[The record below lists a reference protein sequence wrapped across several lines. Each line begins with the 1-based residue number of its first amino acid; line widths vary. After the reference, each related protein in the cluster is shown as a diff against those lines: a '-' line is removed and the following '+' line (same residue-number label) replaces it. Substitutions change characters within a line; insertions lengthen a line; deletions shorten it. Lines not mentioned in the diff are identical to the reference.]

1 MFSEATTDH
10 RSVLPAVVLGI
21 GLGAF
26 VDGIVLHQVL
36 GWHHMVSN
44 VRPPTELASLQF
56 NVVWDGLFHVL
67 AWLATAVGV
76 VLLWRAGQSGRVPEA
91 RRFVGGLLTGFATFN
106 LVEGVIDHH
115 LLKLHNVRE
124 VADPMPWNVGFLVAS
139 AVLLAAGLVL
149 ARRRHPGRASALPRA
164 GPE

>member
-1 MFSEATTDH
+1 MSADLSTND
-10 RSVLPAVVLGI
+10 RPLAPAVVLGI

-36 GWHHMVSN
+36 GWHHMLSN
-44 VRPPTELASLQF
+44 KHPPLLLESLKF

-76 VLLWRAGQSGRVPEA
+76 ALLWRAGLSGTVPEA
-91 RRFVGGLLTGFATFN
+91 RRFAGGLLTGFAGFN

-124 VADPMPWNVGFLVAS
+124 VADPMPWNLGFLALS
-139 AVLLAAGLVL
+139 AVLLAVGIALM
-149 ARRRHPGRASALPRA
+149 RRAPGRAALRSRA
-164 GPE
+164 RPQ